1 MARSATAVVDAS
13 VATKWYLPEADTD
26 AALLLR
32 ESHLNGDVR
41 LVSPDL
47 MVYEVA
53 NVLRYHPRAGSDRL
67 AEHIGDLFALDI
79 SLDPT
84 SETSMTAAIH
94 SAFRLGISIYDAT
107 YISLAE
113 RLDTVVYTAD
123 ESMMRPP
130 GPGAGP
136 CGPHGPWDEPRCSP
150 SAHPASGLA
159 SPCFFPGNSPP

>member
-53 NVLRYHPRAGSDRL
+53 NALRYHPRAGSDRL
-67 AEHIGDLFALDI
+67 AEHIGDLFAPDI
-79 SLDPT
+79 GLDPPPN
-84 SETSMTAAIH
+84 TSMTAAIH
-94 SAFRLGISIYDAT
+94 SAIPHALSLCDAT
-107 YISLAE
+107 YS
-113 RLDTVVYTAD
+113 
-123 ESMMRPP
+123 
-130 GPGAGP
+130 
-136 CGPHGPWDEPRCSP
+136 
-150 SAHPASGLA
+150 
-159 SPCFFPGNSPP
+159 

>member
-53 NVLRYHPRAGSDRL
+53 NAVRCHPRTASDRL
-67 AEHIGDLFALDI
+67 AEHMGDLFALHI
-79 SLDPT
+79 GLDPT
-84 SETSMTAAIH
+84 SASSMTAPFQ
-94 SAFRLGISIYDAT
+94 SAFRRA
-107 YISLAE
+107 
-113 RLDTVVYTAD
+113 R
-123 ESMMRPP
+123 SM
-130 GPGAGP
+130 
-136 CGPHGPWDEPRCSP
+136 
-150 SAHPASGLA
+150 
-159 SPCFFPGNSPP
+159 